1 MSPVLDFFLYLL
13 GLNLMNPSLSGCLVL
28 VKSNLKCPEPTVFA
42 LERVVIQFHSFYRD
56 PHLHHFGFSISS
68 VVYATGS
75 LTPSVPHLCLIP
87 APRYLI
93 IENFIP
99 PEEKNKIMNRLVLDC
114 EEEQW
119 KFQPLVPAGV

>member
-1 MSPVLDFFLYLL
+1 
-13 GLNLMNPSLSGCLVL
+13 VL

-75 LTPSVPHLCLIP
+75 HSFRSPSLPHPCSQVPNHRELH
-87 APRYLI
+87 
-93 IENFIP
+93 P
-99 PEEKNKIMNRLVLDC
+99 P
-114 EEEQW
+114 
-119 KFQPLVPAGV
+119 